1 MTVFEEKDQTQ
12 LKEKEKKQLKEKREK
27 TLGEYKKIMLD
38 LYKYKDTNINIDA
51 IRDQNVFIIG
61 PVSYWHPSSSL
72 TPFLIFHLIDVTVA
86 HIHKET

>member
-1 MTVFEEKDQTQ
+1 MRENPGRVQKDNVGPLQ
-12 LKEKEKKQLKEKREK
+12 
-27 TLGEYKKIMLD
+27 I
-38 LYKYKDTNINIDA
+38 KYKDTNINIDA

-72 TPFLIFHLIDVTVA
+72 TPFLIFHLIDVTLA